1 MAREPADMVK
11 PEVGASVQHR
21 DLSGTTALVTGA
33 TSGVGREVAVALARL
48 GADVHVHGRNR
59 ERGEAV
65 ASNLRDLG
73 ADAEFVRAEY
83 TDLAQVETLAEHVA
97 GQVDELDV
105 LVNNAGTHFDEGEL
119 TNLGVER
126 TFHANHLA
134 PFLLTNRLRD
144 SLADDA
150 RVVTVASEV
159 HRRADLDMDAVES
172 VENYDGF
179 DAYSRSKLANVLFTR
194 ELARRFDG
202 PTANACHPG
211 FVPSSGLWRN
221 GSLPV
226 RVLMRVLSAVPRQLT
241 LGHVDTSASAAITPT
256 FLAATDVEE
265 DGAYFRDCEPT
276 QAAALARDDELAED
290 LWAWSADR
298 VDL

>member
-1 MAREPADMVK
+1 MVK
-11 PEVGASVQHR
+11 PEDGASVRHR

-33 TSGVGREVAVALARL
+33 TSGVGREVALALGRL
-48 GADVHVHGRNR
+48 GADVLVQGRSR

-65 ASNLRDLG
+65 ASDLRELG
-73 ADAEFVRAEY
+73 ADAQFFRAEY
-83 TDLAQVETLAEHVA
+83 TDLAQVQNLAERVA
-97 GQVDELDV
+97 GRVDELDV

-119 TNLGVER
+119 TDLGVER
-126 TFHANHLA
+126 TFHANHLG

-159 HRRADLDMDAVES
+159 HRRADLDLGAVES
-172 VENYDGF
+172 VGDYDGF
-179 DAYSRSKLANVLFTR
+179 AAYSRSKLANVLFTR
-194 ELARRFDG
+194 ELARRLDG

-221 GSLPV
+221 ASFPV
-226 RVLMRVLSAVPRQLT
+226 RVVMRVLTVVPRQLT
-241 LGHVDTSASAAITPT
+241 FGYVDTSASAAITPT
-256 FLAATDVEE
+256 FLAATDVDEN
-265 DGAYFRDCEPT
+265 GAYFRDCQPE
-276 QAAALARDDELAED
+276 AAAEQGRDDELAAE